1 MPRGPGSERRGIVSA
16 IGIVLHPERRL
27 AGELA
32 GRTVAWASERAHEV
46 RLSGDE
52 ARQVGLEAYGCAD
65 DAFAPGLDLAICFG
79 GDGTM
84 LRTVN
89 RVARHRVP
97 VLGVNVGQLGYL
109 SAVEPEGLLDALEGF
124 FTGHYQIEERM
135 LVNARVDI
143 TSAAGHSETVT
154 ADALNEI
161 VLEKTPMGHTVR
173 VAVLL
178 DGEFFTTYAAD
189 GLIVASPTGST
200 AYSFSARGPIVA
212 PGHRALIVTPVS
224 PHMLFD
230 RALVLSPSTE
240 VRLELTGPRPGM
252 LLADGR
258 VCAELFDGDA
268 VVCTAAMHSA
278 RLVRFDG
285 SDFHRVLKSKFGLND
300 R

>member
-1 MPRGPGSERRGIVSA
+1 MGT
-16 IGIVLHPERRL
+16 IGIVLHPERD
-27 AGELA
+27 LA
-32 GRTVAWASERAHEV
+32 GRLANETAEWALAHGHDV
-46 RLSGDE
+46 RLVKAEADRFALGAYAVDE
-52 ARQVGLEAYGCAD
+52 SDFARD
-65 DAFAPGLDLAICFG
+65 LDVAVCFG

-84 LRTVN
+84 LRTVS
-89 RVARHRVP
+89 RVVP
-97 VLGVNVGQLGYL
+97 FDVPILGVNVGQLGYL
-109 SAVEPEGLLDALEGF
+109 SAIEPDELTSALDRF
-124 FTGHYQIEERM
+124 FVGEFKVEERM
-135 LVNARVDI
+135 LVNCHVEFSSGAAAVD
-143 TSAAGHSETVT
+143 

-173 VAVLL
+173 ISICL

-189 GLIVASPTGST
+189 GLIVATPTGST

-212 PGHRALIVTPVS
+212 PAHRALILTPVS

-230 RALVLSPSTE
+230 RALVLGPDAV
-240 VRLELTGPRPGM
+240 VRLELTGPRPGL

-258 VCAELFDGDA
+258 AVANLSEGDA
-268 VVCTAAMHSA
+268 VVCTGSPHPA